1 MPLRWLASVRGYVI
15 SDALLEEHVERDR
28 IRQIMTELSCDAD
41 STLLS
46 GYQDELETR
55 VSVGTLKLRSLRACL
70 RAAVDS
76 SYGEVREM
84 GIVEQHKIDNLL
96 KIKPE
101 IAANLWGIHFV
112 FKCAKRGIS
121 HIGRRQEKI
130 EINRR
135 SKL

>member
-1 MPLRWLASVRGYVI
+1 
-15 SDALLEEHVERDR
+15 
-28 IRQIMTELSCDAD
+28 MTELLCDAD

-55 VSVGTLKLRSLRACL
+55 VSMGTLKLRSLRACL

-101 IAANLWGIHFV
+101 IATNLWV

-121 HIGRRQEKI
+121 RIGRGQEKI
-130 EINRR
+130 EISRR